1 MWTRRA
7 VSEGRGLF
15 FTARAAAPTVTLP
28 RLKALVSGTPPTF
41 VDVVRNL
48 AASELR
54 EPNFVHE
61 FLAQRAP
68 DGHARTAVFY
78 GDETWLK
85 MFPHTFAPR
94 SEGTTSFFV
103 TVCDPPPILLW
114 RSSVCSFFF
123 FFTLSNTRNR
133 TRRQW
138 TRT

>member
-7 VSEGRGLF
+7 ISEGHGLF
-15 FTARAAAPTVTLP
+15 FTTRAAAPTVTLP

-48 AASELR
+48 AAGELR

-103 TVCDPPPILLW
+103 TVCF
-114 RSSVCSFFF
+114 CSF
-123 FFTLSNTRNR
+123 LLPSHLISSHTRHC
-133 TRRQW
+133 TGISLLAC
-138 TRT
+138 